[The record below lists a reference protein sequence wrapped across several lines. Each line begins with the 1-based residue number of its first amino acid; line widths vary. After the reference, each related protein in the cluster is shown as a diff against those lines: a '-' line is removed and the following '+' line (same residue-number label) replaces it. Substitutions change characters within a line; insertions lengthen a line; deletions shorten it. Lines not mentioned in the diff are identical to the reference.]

1 MGLDMYLSAKKYM
14 SKHFDKED
22 SARIEKVNATFGI
35 QGLEDDDYGAQEV
48 TFKVAYW
55 RKANAIH
62 KWFVDNCQD
71 GIDECQETYISRE
84 KLEELLAVCKEVLAN
99 RDKAG
104 ELLPCQS
111 GFFFGGT
118 EYDEWYFQNVEYTI
132 TRFIKILNDPALE
145 KMEFYYQA
153 SW

>member
-22 SARIEKVNATFGI
+22 SARIEKINDAFGI
-35 QGLEDDDYGAQEV
+35 KGDEDNDYGAQEV

-71 GIDECQETYISRE
+71 GVDECQETYVDRD
-84 KLEELLAVCKEVLAN
+84 KLTQLMLLCDAVLAN
-99 RDKAG
+99 PEKAE

-118 EYDEWYFQNVEYTI
+118 EYDEWYFQNLEYTVE
-132 TRFIKILNDPALE
+132 RFKKFLNDPALE
-145 KMEFYYQA
+145 NMEFYYQA